1 MKTYK
6 FKLTYTPGDDPA
18 IAVMYY
24 SKDILY
30 NTSTL
35 VGIINNKGQYIFEE
49 DENYKLIDKDAFN
62 LLIDWLNYTGIQVNY
77 SYYLYGIMRICLTK
91 NGSDKFEFLCR
102 LDNGL

>member
-6 FKLTYTPGDDPA
+6 FKSTYTPGGDPA
-18 IAVMYY
+18 IVIMHY
-24 SKDILY
+24 SKDVLY

-35 VGIINNKGQYIFEE
+35 VGIINDKGQYIFEE
-49 DENYKLIDKDAFN
+49 DENYRLIDKDVFN
-62 LLIDWLNYTGIQVNY
+62 PLIDWLNYTGIQVNY

-91 NGSDKFEFLCR
+91 SGSDKFEFLCR